1 MRTLLID
8 SDIVAYKVAAHGED
22 TFDFDGDGDLAV
34 HLDEQAALKKC
45 DTVINEYADQL
56 KADRVA
62 ICLSDPNAN
71 FRKEL
76 WPQYKANRIGARK
89 PTLLFAMKEYMRDQ
103 WPSYIRP
110 RLEADDVMGILAT
123 HPTLIEG
130 EKVIVS
136 EDKDMQCIPGLL
148 FNPRKDEDVREI
160 SPVDADRY
168 FLWQAIVGDAADGYP
183 GAKRKGPKSPEAQA
197 VLTASTLEEAWQCVY
212 DAHHKVQ
219 RKENPSAPADE
230 INVAAFTEALLMAR
244 LARILRH
251 GDFNYQTKKIRLWKP
266 PTGVMESA
274 T

>member
-1 MRTLLID
+1 MVRTLLID

-22 TFDFDGDGDLAV
+22 TYDFDGDGDLAV
-34 HLDEQAALKKC
+34 HLDEQSALRKC
-45 DTVINEYADQL
+45 DQVINEYADQL
-56 KADRVA
+56 KTDRVV
-62 ICLSDPNAN
+62 ICLSDPNGN

-123 HPTLIEG
+123 HPTLIMG

-160 SPVDADRY
+160 SPLDADRY
-168 FLWQAIVGDAADGYP
+168 FLWQAIVGDTADGYP
-183 GAKRKGPKSPEAQA
+183 GAYRIGPKSAFAQD
-197 VLTASTLEEAWQCVY
+197 VLAAEDIETMWSSVV
-212 DAHHKVQ
+212 DAH
-219 RKENPSAPADE
+219 
-230 INVAAFTEALLMAR
+230 AFAMKTAFGDPKAFDQALVMAR

-251 GDFNYQTKKIRLWKP
+251 GDFNYSTKKIRLWKP
-266 PTGVMESA
+266 PTGVMESKG
-274 T
+274 